1 MRAILV
7 LLVLAFPSAVGAVD
21 AYLKGGWLFHVD
33 GEGEIDGNDRWWVAG
48 GADWHFASTGLI
60 GFEILGAYRAD
71 VIGGKVTS
79 RVVPIDALLDVRF
92 KSGSGNVRPYVGG
105 GAGLASALVWTDVA
119 ILGFAS
125 DFAWERAL
133 AYQAFAGV
141 EVHRRW
147 LVETVFRRTYAT
159 AASVQVNPV
168 GPDHAFSIAAGVTW

>member
-1 MRAILV
+1 VGSRRRR
-7 LLVLAFPSAVGAVD
+7 LAFRLDRSHRVRDFGR
-21 AYLKGGWLFHVD
+21 LSGGR
-33 GEGEIDGNDRWWVAG
+33 DRG
-48 GADWHFASTGLI
+48 QGHEPCGSHRRSPRRSL
-60 GFEILGAYRAD
+60 
-71 VIGGKVTS
+71 
-79 RVVPIDALLDVRF
+79 

>member
-79 RVVPIDALLDVRF
+79 RVVPIDLSSTFALSPDRGTSVPTSAAARASPRRWYGPTSRFSALLPT
-92 KSGSGNVRPYVGG
+92 SPGNARSRTRRSRASRSTDGG
-105 GAGLASALVWTDVA
+105 WSKPFFGEPTPPP
-119 ILGFAS
+119 
-125 DFAWERAL
+125 RA
-133 AYQAFAGV
+133 Y
-141 EVHRRW
+141 R
-147 LVETVFRRTYAT
+147 
-159 AASVQVNPV
+159 
-168 GPDHAFSIAAGVTW
+168 

>member
-7 LLVLAFPSAVGAVD
+7 VLVVFFPSAAGAAD
-21 AYLKGGWLFHVD
+21 AFLKGGWLLHVD
-33 GEGEIDGNDRWWVAG
+33 DDGEIDRNDRGWVGG
-48 GADWHFASTGLI
+48 GADWHFASTGLL
-60 GFEILGAYRAD
+60 GFEISGSYRAD

-79 RVVPIDALLDVRF
+79 RVVPIDALVDVRW
-92 KSGSGNVRPYVGG
+92 KSGSGSVRPYVGG

-119 ILGFAS
+119 ILGFPS

-147 LVETVFRRTYAT
+147 LVEAVFRRTYAT